1 MQTFHTAFLNWSI
14 VFSKYLQHFFAPYDN
29 GEQDDTCKIRLMT
42 KSKSEHC
49 DLTKKNVVGPIRGTS
64 DDNSDENFNTRLYLI

>member
-14 VFSKYLQHFFAPYDN
+14 VFSKYLQHFFAPHDN

-49 DLTKKNVVGPIRGTS
+49 DLTKKNVGPIRCTS

>member
-14 VFSKYLQHFFAPYDN
+14 VFSKYLQHFFAPYNN
-29 GEQDDTCKIRLMT
+29 GEQEDTCKIRLMT

-49 DLTKKNVVGPIRGTS
+49 DLTKKNWKKS
-64 DDNSDENFNTRLYLI
+64 KM